1 MPEIKWQRPEA
12 IQSGFV
18 THVLVPSFGRNG
30 SSKDFIVYSCFPEE
44 LLIVLV
50 IHRFPHA
57 RMETACS
64 VQNMGIELILECVA
78 QR

>member
-18 THVLVPSFGRNG
+18 THILVPSFGRND

-50 IHRFPHA
+50 IRRFPHA

-64 VQNMGIELILECVA
+64 VEKKDMKLMLECAA
-78 QR
+78 QH